1 MELKAKEVDK
11 KITRGE
17 YMTQMPA
24 AIQRVVVDVQ
34 PEFAKL
40 LTNEQ
45 NDRMLQIRW
54 QLLGIQ
60 DPTLL
65 KSLNLSAEQLEKLK
79 QIEADWLEKQK
90 AVSNEPDRI
99 ELLKK
104 WDHINHEKLQAMEAL
119 LTEEQRKQVAQAKGK
134 DFDLSCLRRGFGPFN
149 VAPPQR

>member
-1 MELKAKEVDK
+1 
-11 KITRGE
+11 
-17 YMTQMPA
+17 MTQMPE
-24 AIQRVVVDVQ
+24 AIQQVVTEADPV
-34 PEFAKL
+34 FAKL

-45 NDRMLQIRW
+45 NDRLLQIRW
-54 QLLGIQ
+54 QLRGIE

-65 KSLNLSAEQLEKLK
+65 MSLNLSAEQLEKLK

-104 WDHINHEKLQAMEAL
+104 WDRINHDKLQAMEAL
-119 LTEEQRKQVAQAKGK
+119 LTEVQRKQVAQAKGK

-149 VAPPQR
+149 VTPLQR